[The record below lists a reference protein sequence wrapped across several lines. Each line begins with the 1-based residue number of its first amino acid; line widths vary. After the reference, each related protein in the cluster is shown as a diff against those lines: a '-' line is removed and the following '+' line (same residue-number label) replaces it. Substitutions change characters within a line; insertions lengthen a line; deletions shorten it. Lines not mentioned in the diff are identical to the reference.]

1 MKPYFVAANWK
12 MNGSKKL
19 VLDLIEAL
27 QVVES
32 DLLDIGLF
40 LPSPY
45 MAEATAMVGQT
56 MIVGAQHISQH
67 ESGAFT
73 GEVSCAMLQ
82 DLGVSA
88 ALIGHSERRQLFG
101 ETDDLCGQRLKR
113 ALKSG
118 IAPVLCVGE
127 TLEEREQGI
136 VESVSAAQLASID
149 MGSEYANP
157 AIAFTIAYEP
167 VWAIGTGKQASPEEA
182 DEDVLVADTQQAVCS
197 ERRWQPLAG
206 WAYGGNKPVETGS
219 TSCIRIARHA
229 VGVRDG
235 SRARA
240 GTVRLLYTT
249 QPVKQA
255 ADLSPIIIRRRGK
268 PPDVKYRGG

>member
-19 VLDLIEAL
+19 LVDVVEAL
-27 QVVES
+27 QAARS
-32 DLLDIGLF
+32 DVMDIGLF

-56 MIVGAQHISQH
+56 MIVGAQHVSEH

-88 ALIGHSERRQLFG
+88 ALIGHSERRQWFG

-113 ALKSG
+113 VLKSG

-136 VESVSAAQLASID
+136 VESVIASQLESID
-149 MGSEYANP
+149 MGFEYASP
-157 AIAFTIAYEP
+157 ALGFTIAYEP
-167 VWAIGTGKQASPEEA
+167 VWAIGTGKQASPEQA
-182 DEDVLVADTQQAVCS
+182 DEVHAFIRGRITERWPALTSSLRVLYGGSVKADNVRPFARQPHVDGVLV
-197 ERRWQPLAG
+197 
-206 WAYGGNKPVETGS
+206 GGAS
-219 TSCIRIARHA
+219 LD
-229 VGVRDG
+229 VGAFTAICDEV
-235 SRARA
+235 SRV
-240 GTVRLLYTT
+240 GHE
-249 QPVKQA
+249 
-255 ADLSPIIIRRRGK
+255 G
-268 PPDVKYRGG
+268 

>member
-45 MAEATAMVGQT
+45 MAEATAMVGRT
-56 MIVGAQHISQH
+56 MIVGAQHVSQH

-113 ALKSG
+113 VLKSG
-118 IAPVLCVGE
+118 ITPVLCVGE

-136 VESVSAAQLASID
+136 VESVIAAQLESIE

-157 AIAFTIAYEP
+157 AIGFTIAYEP

-182 DEDVLVADTQQAVCS
+182 DEVHAFIRSRVAERWPALTSSLRVLYGGSVKADNVRPFARQPHVDGVLV
-197 ERRWQPLAG
+197 
-206 WAYGGNKPVETGS
+206 GGAS
-219 TSCIRIARHA
+219 LD
-229 VGVRDG
+229 VGAFTAICDEV
-235 SRARA
+235 SRVGRE
-240 GTVRLLYTT
+240 G
-249 QPVKQA
+249 
-255 ADLSPIIIRRRGK
+255 
-268 PPDVKYRGG
+268 

>member
-19 VLDLIEAL
+19 VFDVIEAL
-27 QVVES
+27 RVVKS

-56 MIVGAQHISQH
+56 MIVGAQHVSEH

-82 DLGVSA
+82 DLGVGA
-88 ALIGHSERRQLFG
+88 ALIGHSERRQFYG
-101 ETDDLCGQRLKR
+101 ETDDLCGQRIKR
-113 ALKSG
+113 VLKSG

-127 TLEEREQGI
+127 TLEQREKGV
-136 VESVSAAQLASID
+136 VESVIAAQLESID
-149 MGSEYANP
+149 MSIEQARPEIG
-157 AIAFTIAYEP
+157 FTIAYEP

-182 DEDVLVADTQQAVCS
+182 LSLIHIS
-197 ERRWQPLAG
+197 EPTRR
-206 WAYGGNKPVETGS
+206 S
-219 TSCIRIARHA
+219 
-229 VGVRDG
+229 
-235 SRARA
+235 
-240 GTVRLLYTT
+240 
-249 QPVKQA
+249 
-255 ADLSPIIIRRRGK
+255 
-268 PPDVKYRGG
+268 